1 MGRRSIWTVTD
12 RPTTGCSTSTATGL
26 ADRALGGQV
35 AYVDT
40 DGDGRWD
47 IKLTDSNDDGR
58 ADVAN
63 DL

>member
-1 MGRRSIWTVTD
+1 MGR
-12 RPTTGCSTSTATGL
+12 PATGCSTSTATDWPI
-26 ADRALGGQV
+26 ARWVPAS

-47 IKLTDSNDDGR
+47 IRLTDSNDDGR
-58 ADVAN
+58 ADIAN

>member
-1 MGRRSIWTVTD
+1 MTATGSATI
-12 RPTTGCSTSTATGL
+12 GCSTSTATGWRT
-26 ADRALGGQV
+26 ARCAGRS

-47 IKLTDSNDDGR
+47 IKLTDRNNDGK
-58 ADVAN
+58 ADAAN

>member
-1 MGRRSIWTVTD
+1 MRD
-12 RPTTGCSTSTATGL
+12 
-26 ADRALGGQV
+26 QV

-47 IKLTDSNDDGR
+47 IKLTDSNDDGK
-58 ADVAN
+58 ADAAN

>member
-1 MGRRSIWTVTD
+1 
-12 RPTTGCSTSTATGL
+12 
-26 ADRALGGQV
+26 V

-47 IKLTDSNDDGR
+47 IKLTDSNDDSK
-58 ADVAN
+58 ADVVN